1 MVHGND
7 ANDFDV
13 IVIGAGYGGVT
24 AAALCANQG
33 KRVALIDKT
42 PRAGGK
48 TQTLDRKGYRYEM
61 FGAVG
66 IPALNSRFHELVDV
80 LGIGD
85 RVDFLIPEGEV
96 AAVHYRPPE
105 GGWRTMRSALQQ
117 TGSEVEMA
125 ALRRVFGASDD
136 DLARLGEFYMTMI
149 AMSDEDIAALDEV
162 GTVDFVTPFGLPVGL
177 TSQIYSTLNML
188 FVAPVDRLAASEAVL
203 VLRNMAVSG
212 AGRFHRGGYG
222 HLAEVCAEVV
232 AERGGLFL
240 TSTRVQQII
249 VEDGHAVGV
258 ETDKGAFRASAIVS
272 NAGVQPTVLK
282 LAPAESF
289 PREYMERV
297 KKLEPSWAIAGVRYV
312 FDARVFD
319 AALIPIFSDNSWLD
333 SERFAAMEA
342 GDWPDVPLIAIDV
355 ASEFDPSL
363 VAEPEHQVANIQ
375 VFVSPDPDS
384 DMGEE
389 AVRRAR
395 AVIDDLYPEI
405 RKHTL
410 RTEPYGARQIS
421 RMTRDSTMPGTGGEA
436 VGLAQ
441 VVGQVGKGKP
451 NARTPLK
458 GLYLVGCDAGGRGSG
473 THQAVD
479 SGFNVASMVAEDMR

>member
-1 MVHGND
+1 MVHAQGAD
-7 ANDFDV
+7 EFDV

-24 AAALCANQG
+24 TAALCAHQG

-48 TQTLDRKGYRYEM
+48 TQTLSRKGYRYEM

-66 IPALNSRFHELVDV
+66 IPALDSRFHELAEV

-85 RVDFLIPEGEV
+85 RVDFLIPEGEK
-96 AAVHYRPPE
+96 AALHYRPPE

-117 TGSEVEMA
+117 TGSAEELA
-125 ALRRVFGASDD
+125 TLRRVFGATEDEI
-136 DLARLGEFYMTMI
+136 AKLGEFYLALI
-149 AMSDEDIAALDEV
+149 GMSDDDIAALDEV

-177 TSQIYSTLNML
+177 TSQIYATLNML

-222 HLAEVCAEVV
+222 RLAEVCAEVV
-232 AERGGLFL
+232 VERGGMFL
-240 TSTRVQQII
+240 PSTRVHRI
-249 VEDGHAVGV
+249 VVERGRAVGV
-258 ETDKGAFRASAIVS
+258 ETDKGTFRAPAVVS
-272 NAGVQPTVLK
+272 NAGIQPTALK
-282 LAPAESF
+282 LVPEGTFSAEY
-289 PREYMERV
+289 EDRV
-297 KKLEPSWAIAGVRYV
+297 KRLEPSWAIAGVRYV

-319 AALIPIFSDNSWLD
+319 AALIPIFSDHSWLD

-342 GDWPDVPLIAIDV
+342 GAWPDVPLIAIDV
-355 ASEFDPSL
+355 ASEFDASM
-363 VAEPEHQVANIQ
+363 VAEPGHQVANIQ
-375 VFVSPDPDS
+375 VFVSPDPTS
-384 DMGEE
+384 DMGAN

-395 AVIDDLYPEI
+395 TVIEELYPDI
-405 RKHTL
+405 RAHTI
-410 RTEPYGARQIS
+410 RTEPFGARQIS
-421 RMTRDSTMPGTGGEA
+421 RMTRDPTMPGTGGEA

-451 NARTPLK
+451 DARTPLA

-479 SGFNVASMVAEDMR
+479 SGFNVAHLVIDDLS

>member
-1 MVHGND
+1 MVRHSQS
-7 ANDFDV
+7 NDFDL

-24 AAALCANQG
+24 AASLCAKQG

-80 LGIGD
+80 LEIGD

-96 AAVHYRPPE
+96 AAVHYRPSE
-105 GGWRTMRSALQQ
+105 GGWRTMRAALQQ
-117 TGSEVEMA
+117 TGSEEEMA
-125 ALRRVFGASDD
+125 ALRRVFGATDD
-136 DLARLGEFYMTMI
+136 DLAKLADFYMAMI
-149 AMSDEDIAALDEV
+149 ATSDEDIAALDET
-162 GTVDFVTPFGLPVGL
+162 GTADFVSRFGLPVGL
-177 TSQIYSTLNML
+177 TSQIFSTLNML
-188 FVAPVDRLAASEAVL
+188 FVAPVDRLAASEAAL
-203 VLRNMAVSG
+203 VLRNMAMSG

-222 HLAEVCAEVV
+222 RLAEVCAEVV
-232 AERGGLFL
+232 VERGGLFQ
-240 TSTRVQQII
+240 TSTRVQHIM
-249 VEDGHAVGV
+249 VEDGHVVGV
-258 ETDKGAFRASAIVS
+258 ETDKGAIRANTVVS

-282 LAPAESF
+282 LAPDDSF
-289 PREYMERV
+289 PKEYVEWV
-297 KKLEPSWAIAGVRYV
+297 QKLEPSWAIAGVRYV
-312 FDARVFD
+312 FDTRVFD
-319 AALIPIFSDNSWLD
+319 AALIPIYSDQSWLD

-342 GDWPDVPLIAIDV
+342 GDWPDIPLIAIDV

-363 VAEPEHQVANIQ
+363 VAEPGHQVANIQ
-375 VFVSPDPDS
+375 VFVSPDPNS

-395 AVIDDLYPEI
+395 TVIDDLYPAI

-441 VVGQVGKGKP
+441 VIGQVGKDKP
-451 NARTPLK
+451 NARTPLR

-479 SGFNVASMVAEDMR
+479 SGFTVAAMVAEDLQ